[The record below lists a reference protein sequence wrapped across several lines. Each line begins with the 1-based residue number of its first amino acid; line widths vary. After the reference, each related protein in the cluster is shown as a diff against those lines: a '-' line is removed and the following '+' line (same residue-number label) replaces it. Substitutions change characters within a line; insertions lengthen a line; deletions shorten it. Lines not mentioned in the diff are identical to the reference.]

1 MKYVYLTN
9 NVVTDQAQVDPYN
22 VFNAAYASQFIEAP
36 DEVAF
41 GWSLVGGVWTAP
53 PAPPKPT
60 PDAIQVQNKQQATA
74 LLQETDWV
82 ELPSVSDPASTP
94 HLTNVT
100 EFLAYRSALRA
111 IAVNPPTEP
120 AVFPSKP
127 DEVWE

>member
-1 MKYVYLTN
+1 MKYVYLEN
-9 NVVTDQAQVDPYN
+9 NIVIQRVQVDPYSILLESY
-22 VFNAAYASQFIEAP
+22 AAQFIEAP
-36 DEVAF
+36 DYVDT
-41 GWSLVGGVWTAP
+41 GWKLENDTWVAP
-53 PAPPKPT
+53 PGPSPEY
-60 PDAIQVQNKQQATA
+60 IRRRNKSKVSD